1 MPGDPAP
8 SPRTRRLDTVASI
21 MLAAAGMASA
31 WATYQSSLWGGIQAS
46 GYATASARVTEA
58 AQLELQAGQKAGL
71 DTALYMAWLSAAAAD
86 DRELMT
92 FYERRFAPGFRKVF
106 DDWRAQYPEELR
118 GQVRKGSAVPLPR
131 AEHPETREAA
141 RLRRDSAEM
150 FDQAAKAN
158 ANGDR
163 YVASTV
169 ILALILFLLGISTV
183 TRSEG
188 QRRLLVIL
196 AGGLG
201 LAVLAFLLRLPV
213 AAL

>member
-1 MPGDPAP
+1 MADPDSP
-8 SPRTRRLDTVASI
+8 SRNRRLETVASI
-21 MLAAAGMASA
+21 MLAAAGVASA

-46 GYATASARVTEA
+46 SYATGSARVTEA
-58 AQLELQAGQKAGL
+58 ARLELQAGQKAGM

-92 FYERRFAPGFRKVF
+92 FYERRFAPGFGKVF
-106 DDWRAQYPEELR
+106 AEWRAQYPEDLR
-118 GQVRKGSAVPLPR
+118 GQVRQGPAVPLPR
-131 AEHPETREAA
+131 AEHPEALEAS
-141 RLRRDSAEM
+141 RLRQDASNLFSKA
-150 FDQAAKAN
+150 DKAN
-158 ANGDR
+158 ATGDR

-183 TRSEG
+183 ARSER

-201 LAVLAFLLRLPV
+201 VAVLVFLLRLPV
-213 AAL
+213 ASL

>member
-1 MPGDPAP
+1 MADPDSP
-8 SPRTRRLDTVASI
+8 SRNRRLETVASI
-21 MLAAAGMASA
+21 MLAAAGVASA

-46 GYATASARVTEA
+46 SYATGSARVTEA
-58 AQLELQAGQKAGL
+58 ARLELQAGQKAGM

-106 DDWRAQYPEELR
+106 AEWRAQYPEDLR
-118 GQVRKGSAVPLPR
+118 GQVRQGPAVPLPR
-131 AEHPETREAA
+131 AEHPESREAS
-141 RLRRDSAEM
+141 RLREDASNLFSKA
-150 FDQAAKAN
+150 DKAN
-158 ANGDR
+158 ATGDR

-183 TRSEG
+183 ARSER
-188 QRRLLVIL
+188 QRRLMVIL

-201 LAVLAFLLRLPV
+201 VAVLVFLLRLPV
-213 AAL
+213 ASL

>member
-1 MPGDPAP
+1 MADPDSP
-8 SPRTRRLDTVASI
+8 SRNRRLETVASI
-21 MLAAAGMASA
+21 MLAAAGVASA

-46 GYATASARVTEA
+46 SYATGSARVTEA
-58 AQLELQAGQKAGL
+58 ARLELQAGQKAGM

-106 DDWRAQYPEELR
+106 AEWRAQYPDDLR
-118 GQVRKGSAVPLPR
+118 GQVRQGPAVPLPR
-131 AEHPETREAA
+131 AEHPEALEAS
-141 RLRRDSAEM
+141 RLRQDASNLFSKA
-150 FDQAAKAN
+150 DKAN
-158 ANGDR
+158 ATGDR

-183 TRSEG
+183 ARSER

-201 LAVLAFLLRLPV
+201 VAVLVFLLRLPV
-213 AAL
+213 ASL

>member
-1 MPGDPAP
+1 MADPDSP
-8 SPRTRRLDTVASI
+8 SRNRRLETVASI
-21 MLAAAGMASA
+21 MLAAAGVASA

-46 GYATASARVTEA
+46 SYANGSARVTEA
-58 AQLELQAGQKAGL
+58 ARLELQAGQKAGM

-106 DDWRAQYPEELR
+106 AEWRAQYPEDLR
-118 GQVRKGSAVPLPR
+118 GQVRQGPAVPLPR
-131 AEHPETREAA
+131 AEHPEALEAS
-141 RLRRDSAEM
+141 RLRQDASNLFSKA
-150 FDQAAKAN
+150 DKAN
-158 ANGDR
+158 ATGDR

-183 TRSEG
+183 ARSER

-201 LAVLAFLLRLPV
+201 VAVLVFLLRLPV
-213 AAL
+213 ASL

>member
-1 MPGDPAP
+1 MADPD
-8 SPRTRRLDTVASI
+8 SPLRNRRLETVASI
-21 MLAAAGMASA
+21 MLAAAGVASA

-46 GYATASARVTEA
+46 SYATGSARVTEA
-58 AQLELQAGQKAGL
+58 ARLELQAGQKAGM

-106 DDWRAQYPEELR
+106 AEWRAQYPEDLR
-118 GQVRKGSAVPLPR
+118 GQVRQGPAVPLPR
-131 AEHPETREAA
+131 AEHPEALEAS
-141 RLRRDSAEM
+141 RLRQDASNLFSKA
-150 FDQAAKAN
+150 DKAN
-158 ANGDR
+158 ATGDR

-183 TRSEG
+183 ARSER

-201 LAVLAFLLRLPV
+201 VAVLVFLLRLPV
-213 AAL
+213 ASL

>member
-1 MPGDPAP
+1 MADPDSP
-8 SPRTRRLDTVASI
+8 SRNRRLETVASI
-21 MLAAAGMASA
+21 MLAAAGVASA

-46 GYATASARVTEA
+46 SYATGSARVTEA
-58 AQLELQAGQKAGL
+58 ARLELQAGQKAGM
-71 DTALYMAWLSAAAAD
+71 DTALYMAWLSAAAVD

-106 DDWRAQYPEELR
+106 AEWRAQYPEDLR
-118 GQVRKGSAVPLPR
+118 GQVRQGPAVPLPR
-131 AEHPETREAA
+131 AEHPESREAS
-141 RLRRDSAEM
+141 RLREDASNLFSKA
-150 FDQAAKAN
+150 DKAN
-158 ANGDR
+158 ATGDR

-183 TRSEG
+183 ARSER

-201 LAVLAFLLRLPV
+201 VAVLVFLLRLPV
-213 AAL
+213 ASL

>member
-1 MPGDPAP
+1 MADPDSP
-8 SPRTRRLDTVASI
+8 SRNRRLETVASI
-21 MLAAAGMASA
+21 MLAAAGVASA

-46 GYATASARVTEA
+46 SYATGSARVTEA
-58 AQLELQAGQKAGL
+58 ARLELQAGQKAGM

-106 DDWRAQYPEELR
+106 AEWRAQYPEDLR
-118 GQVRKGSAVPLPR
+118 GQVRQGPAVPLPR
-131 AEHPETREAA
+131 AEHPEALEAS
-141 RLRRDSAEM
+141 RLRQDASNLFSKA
-150 FDQAAKAN
+150 DKAN
-158 ANGDR
+158 ATGDR

-169 ILALILFLLGISTV
+169 ILALILFFLGLSTV
-183 TRSEG
+183 ARSER

-201 LAVLAFLLRLPV
+201 VAVLVFLLRLPV
-213 AAL
+213 ASL

>member
-1 MPGDPAP
+1 MADPDSP
-8 SPRTRRLDTVASI
+8 SRNRRLETVASI
-21 MLAAAGMASA
+21 MLAAAGVASA

-46 GYATASARVTEA
+46 SYATGSARVTEA
-58 AQLELQAGQKAGL
+58 ARLELQAGQKAGM

-106 DDWRAQYPEELR
+106 AEWRAQYPDDLR
-118 GQVRKGSAVPLPR
+118 GQVRQGPAVPLPR
-131 AEHPETREAA
+131 AEHPESREAS
-141 RLRRDSAEM
+141 RLREDASNLFSKA
-150 FDQAAKAN
+150 DKAN
-158 ANGDR
+158 ATGDR

-169 ILALILFLLGISTV
+169 ILALILFFLGLSTV
-183 TRSEG
+183 ARSER

-201 LAVLAFLLRLPV
+201 VAVLVFLLRLPV
-213 AAL
+213 ASL

>member
-1 MPGDPAP
+1 MAQEAPGASP
-8 SPRTRRLDTVASI
+8 SRRLETVASI
-21 MLAAAGMASA
+21 MLAAAGVASA

-58 AQLELQAGQKAGL
+58 ARLELQAGQKAGL
-71 DTALYMAWLSAAAAD
+71 DTALYMAWLSAAAED

-92 FYERRFAPGFRKVF
+92 FYERRFAPGFRPVF
-106 DDWRAQYPEELR
+106 ETWRAQYPEELR
-118 GQVRKGSAVPLPR
+118 GQVRKGPAVPLPR

-141 RLRRDSAEM
+141 RLRQEAADL
-150 FDQAAKAN
+150 FQQAAKAN

-183 TRSEG
+183 TRSDR
-188 QRRLLVIL
+188 QKRLMVLL

-201 LAVLAFLLRLPV
+201 VAVFVFLLRLPV

>member
-1 MPGDPAP
+1 MAGAEPTLR
-8 SPRTRRLDTVASI
+8 SRRLETISSI
-21 MLAAAGMASA
+21 MLAAAGVASA

-46 GYATASARVTEA
+46 SYATGSARVTEA
-58 AQLELQAGQKAGL
+58 ARLELQAGQKAGL
-71 DTALYMAWLSAAAAD
+71 DTALYMAWLSAAAED

-106 DDWRAQYPEELR
+106 LEWRAQYPEELR
-118 GQVRKGSAVPLPR
+118 GQVRRGPAVPLPR
-131 AEHPETREAA
+131 AEHPESRQAA
-141 RLRRDSAEM
+141 RLRQDADNL
-150 FDQAAKAN
+150 FQKAN
-158 ANGDR
+158 QANSTGDR

-183 TRSEG
+183 ARSER

-201 LAVLAFLLRLPV
+201 VAVLVFLLKLPI
-213 AAL
+213 ASL

>member
-1 MPGDPAP
+1 MADPDSP
-8 SPRTRRLDTVASI
+8 SRNRRLETVASI
-21 MLAAAGMASA
+21 MLAAAGVASA

-46 GYATASARVTEA
+46 SYATGSARVTEA
-58 AQLELQAGQKAGL
+58 ARLELQAGQKAGM

-106 DDWRAQYPEELR
+106 AEWRAQYPDDLR
-118 GQVRKGSAVPLPR
+118 GQVRQGPAVPLPR
-131 AEHPETREAA
+131 AEHPESREAS
-141 RLRRDSAEM
+141 RLREDASNLFSKA
-150 FDQAAKAN
+150 DKAN
-158 ANGDR
+158 ATGDR

-183 TRSEG
+183 ARSER
-188 QRRLLVIL
+188 QRRLMVIL

-201 LAVLAFLLRLPV
+201 VAVLVFLLRLPV
-213 AAL
+213 ASL

>member
-1 MPGDPAP
+1 MADPDSP
-8 SPRTRRLDTVASI
+8 SRNRRLETVASI
-21 MLAAAGMASA
+21 MLAAAGVASA

-46 GYATASARVTEA
+46 SYATGSARVTEA
-58 AQLELQAGQKAGL
+58 ARLELQAGQKAGM

-106 DDWRAQYPEELR
+106 AEWRAQYPDDLR
-118 GQVRKGSAVPLPR
+118 GLVRQGPAVPLPR
-131 AEHPETREAA
+131 AEHPEALEAS
-141 RLRRDSAEM
+141 RLRQDASNLFSKA
-150 FDQAAKAN
+150 DKAN
-158 ANGDR
+158 ATGDR

-183 TRSEG
+183 ARSER

-201 LAVLAFLLRLPV
+201 VAVLVFLLRLPV
-213 AAL
+213 ASL

>member
-1 MPGDPAP
+1 MADPDSP
-8 SPRTRRLDTVASI
+8 SRNRRLETVASI
-21 MLAAAGMASA
+21 MLAAAGVASA

-46 GYATASARVTEA
+46 SYATGSARVTEA
-58 AQLELQAGQKAGL
+58 ARLELQAGQKAGM

-106 DDWRAQYPEELR
+106 AEWRAQYPEDLR
-118 GQVRKGSAVPLPR
+118 GQVRQGPAVPLPR
-131 AEHPETREAA
+131 AEHPEALEAS
-141 RLRRDSAEM
+141 RLRQDASNLFSKA
-150 FDQAAKAN
+150 DKAN
-158 ANGDR
+158 ATGDR

-183 TRSEG
+183 ARSER
-188 QRRLLVIL
+188 QRRLMVIL

-201 LAVLAFLLRLPV
+201 VAVLVFLLRLPV
-213 AAL
+213 ASL

>member
-1 MPGDPAP
+1 MADPDSP
-8 SPRTRRLDTVASI
+8 SRNRRLETVASI
-21 MLAAAGMASA
+21 MLAAAGVASA

-46 GYATASARVTEA
+46 SYATGSARVTEA
-58 AQLELQAGQKAGL
+58 ARLELQAGQKAGM

-106 DDWRAQYPEELR
+106 AEWRAQYPEDLR
-118 GQVRKGSAVPLPR
+118 GQVRQGPAVPLPR
-131 AEHPETREAA
+131 AEHPESREAS
-141 RLRRDSAEM
+141 RLREDASNLFSKA
-150 FDQAAKAN
+150 DKAN
-158 ANGDR
+158 ATGDR

-183 TRSEG
+183 ARSER

-201 LAVLAFLLRLPV
+201 VAVLVFLLRLPV
-213 AAL
+213 ASL

>member
-1 MPGDPAP
+1 MADPDSP
-8 SPRTRRLDTVASI
+8 SRNRRLETVASI
-21 MLAAAGMASA
+21 MLAAAGVASA

-46 GYATASARVTEA
+46 SYATGSARVTEA
-58 AQLELQAGQKAGL
+58 ARLELQAGQKAGM
-71 DTALYMAWLSAAAAD
+71 DTALYMAWLSAAAVD

-106 DDWRAQYPEELR
+106 AEWRAQYPEDLR
-118 GQVRKGSAVPLPR
+118 GQVRQGPAVPLPR
-131 AEHPETREAA
+131 AEHPESGEAS
-141 RLRRDSAEM
+141 RLREDASNLFSKA
-150 FDQAAKAN
+150 DKAN
-158 ANGDR
+158 ATGDR

-183 TRSEG
+183 ARSER

-201 LAVLAFLLRLPV
+201 VAVLVFLLRLPV
-213 AAL
+213 ASL

>member
-1 MPGDPAP
+1 MADPDSP
-8 SPRTRRLDTVASI
+8 SRNRRLETVASI
-21 MLAAAGMASA
+21 MLAAAGVASA

-46 GYATASARVTEA
+46 SYATGSARVTEA
-58 AQLELQAGQKAGL
+58 ARLELQAGQKAGM

-106 DDWRAQYPEELR
+106 AEWRAQYPEDLR
-118 GQVRKGSAVPLPR
+118 GQVRQGPAVPLPR
-131 AEHPETREAA
+131 AEHPEALEAS
-141 RLRRDSAEM
+141 RLRQDASNLFSKA
-150 FDQAAKAN
+150 DKAN
-158 ANGDR
+158 ATGDR

-183 TRSEG
+183 ARSER

-201 LAVLAFLLRLPV
+201 VAVLVFLLRLPV
-213 AAL
+213 ASL